1 MRGRNRTRVIMWLED
16 TFLESILNRKVIVH
30 SGSSGG
36 FTELLFD
43 CLLNAV
49 LMVIGLYHHHFA

>member
-1 MRGRNRTRVIMWLED
+1 MWLED

-36 FTELLFD
+36 FTELLLD

-49 LMVIGLYHHHFA
+49 LLVIGLYHHHFA